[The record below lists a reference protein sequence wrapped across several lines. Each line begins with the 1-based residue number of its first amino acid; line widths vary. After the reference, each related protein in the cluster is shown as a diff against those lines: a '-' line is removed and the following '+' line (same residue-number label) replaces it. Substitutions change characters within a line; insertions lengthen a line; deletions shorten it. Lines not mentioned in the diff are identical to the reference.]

1 MPFAAPDWARKF
13 SKEDFKY
20 RHINS
25 WEYGYWWIEWG
36 GELDTIKDNRR
47 IRHELLRIVMGAWDY
62 IKNSGDYPDSANWA
76 LDWVGMIPGK
86 RESRRIIGDHVMIQQ
101 ELERAEPYYDRV
113 AYGGWPMDDHPPGGI
128 DRNELNPCRP
138 NLVGNPG
145 TYSQGLG

>member
-1 MPFAAPDWARKF
+1 
-13 SKEDFKY
+13 
-20 RHINS
+20 
-25 WEYGYWWIEWG
+25 
-36 GELDTIKDNRR
+36 
-47 IRHELLRIVMGAWDY
+47 
-62 IKNSGDYPDSANWA
+62 
-76 LDWVGMIPGK
+76 MIPGK